1 MAIHSFIQA
10 FNMHL
15 LGTYYLAGI
24 FLDSGFLG
32 LNKMYK
38 FPALMKCNQNSQLI
52 DTEIAVIMSEVHPI
66 RFNVFKLELK

>member
-1 MAIHSFIQA
+1 
-10 FNMHL
+10 MHL

-24 FLDSGFLG
+24 FSDSGFLG

-66 RFNVFKLELK
+66 RFNVVKLELK